1 MTANPSSRKKT
12 ARGKQTETGVP
23 RARSPKNRSDSRH
36 NSSQLQS
43 SWHWTCGPDLRITT
57 VSKAFSAET
66 GLNPAA
72 LVGKTFDEVAVN
84 GVPASIAS
92 ESDRKRQLSAFKRH
106 QEFSDLVY
114 ALNGVS
120 DRIRY
125 VSVSGEPKFGQRGK
139 FMGYE
144 GTGVDVTDSIHAD
157 AAAIAESV
165 PLTSVID
172 SLGDGLA
179 LWDADNRLVLCN
191 QIFKSE
197 FAPSTQLARPGTP
210 LTALTSALVA
220 QTMES
225 DLEPMNKWVTSDS
238 KTHKRRESRH
248 EIRRTDGHWILI
260 RNRRTDNG
268 YTVSQFADIT
278 DRKRVERNFAKR
290 ERQQAVV
297 AELGRAALTE
307 FDFDRLLQRATRMIA
322 ETLNVEFVSVRELLS
337 PGDKLLLRAGYG
349 WKKELVGNWTV
360 DLDRPIVDRD
370 KKKTGAAQTL
380 DDAKQQAQDASA
392 KVLREHGIVSG
403 MGVRIAG
410 RETPFGILDVHSTTS
425 RNITPDEIN
434 FLESV
439 AYVLGV
445 AVERMHIIEDL
456 RQSERRYDL
465 AIQGSKDGLWDWD
478 LVTDEVYF
486 SPRWLEMLGL
496 SEKDFQPSVANW
508 MERLHADDREIF
520 DTHLKSHLSGRTQNF
535 SVECRLLH
543 QDGAYRWML
552 VRGLAVREKNKA
564 VRIAGS
570 MSDITENKR
579 AEHRLLKDALH
590 DTLTALPNRALFTD
604 RVAQAIVRC
613 ERHPDYLF
621 AVLFLDLD
629 RFKVINDS
637 LGHSY
642 GDQVLIEMATRLKDC
657 IREVDTVARLGGDE
671 FAILLEDLDS
681 EEMAELV
688 ARRINY
694 SLAQPF
700 RLASREIVSNVSIGV
715 AFSSLGYDRP
725 DEMIRDADI
734 AMYQAKTQGRSRHV
748 VFEKGM
754 HLRAV
759 TQLETETDLRRA
771 IERNEF
777 TLHYQPVVSIRNGK
791 LDGFEALVRWRHPK
805 RGFVPPSDFITIAE
819 ETGLIVPIGRLILRE
834 ACGQMQKWAKKYPR
848 SRFGISV
855 NISPKQFA
863 DPNFLDDVRQV
874 LSQTG
879 LSGRRLSIEITEGAI
894 MENPHEVTM
903 RLMELRKLG
912 IDLHVDDF
920 GTGYSSLSHL
930 HRFPIDALKVDRS
943 FVITM
948 GESNEN
954 LEIVRTIIVL
964 AHNLKLKTVAEG
976 VETKKDLDQLKKLK
990 CDFAQ
995 GYFFSRPMTSKK
1007 ASDYLTREFKLNKN
1021 K

>member
-1 MTANPSSRKKT
+1 MLNAY
-12 ARGKQTETGVP
+12 
-23 RARSPKNRSDSRH
+23 ARSAIRR
-36 NSSQLQS
+36 
-43 SWHWTCGPDLRITT
+43 
-57 VSKAFSAET
+57 
-66 GLNPAA
+66 
-72 LVGKTFDEVAVN
+72 
-84 GVPASIAS
+84 
-92 ESDRKRQLSAFKRH
+92 RK
-106 QEFSDLVY
+106 EFSDLVY

-120 DRIRY
+120 DRLRF
-125 VSVSGEPKFGQRGK
+125 VSVSGEPKFGPRGK

-144 GTGVDVTDSIHAD
+144 GTGVDVTEQVRAD
-157 AAAIAESV
+157 TAAIAETV
-165 PLTSVID
+165 PITSVID
-172 SLGDGLA
+172 NLGDGLA

-191 QIFKSE
+191 QIFKTK
-197 FAPSTQLARPGTP
+197 FAPSSQLARPGTP
-210 LTALTSALVA
+210 LGALTRALTA
-220 QTMES
+220 QMTES
-225 DLEPMNKWVTSDS
+225 DLEPINNWVSSETRPG
-238 KTHKRRESRH
+238 KRGESRH

-260 RNRRTDNG
+260 RNRRTESG

-278 DRKRVERNFAKR
+278 QRKRVERNFAKR

-322 ETLNVEFVSVRELLS
+322 ETLGVEFVSVRELLA

-349 WKKELVGNWTV
+349 WKKELIGHWTV

-380 DDAKQQAQDASA
+380 DDAKEQAQDASA

-410 RETPFGILDVHSTTS
+410 RETPFGILDVHSTTH
-425 RNITPDEIN
+425 RNITPDEVN

-445 AVERMHIIEDL
+445 AVERMRIIEDL
-456 RQSERRYDL
+456 RRSERRYDL

-478 LVTDEVYF
+478 LVTDEIYL
-486 SPRWLEMLGL
+486 SPRWLDMLGL
-496 SEKDFQPSVANW
+496 NEKEFHPTVASW
-508 MERLHADDREIF
+508 MERLHAEDLESF
-520 DTHLKSHLSGRTQNF
+520 DTHLKSHLSGRTQSF

-543 QDGAYRWML
+543 HDGGYRWML
-552 VRGLAVREKNKA
+552 VRGLAVREHGKA

-642 GDQVLIEMATRLKDC
+642 GDQVLIEMATRLREC

-688 ARRINY
+688 ARRINF

-754 HLRAV
+754 HLRAI

-777 TLHYQPVVSIRNGK
+777 TLHYQPVVSMRNGK
-791 LDGFEALVRWRHPK
+791 LDGFEALARWRHPK
-805 RGFVPPSDFITIAE
+805 RGFIPPSDFITIAE
-819 ETGLIVPIGRLILRE
+819 ETGLIIPIGRIILRQ
-834 ACGQMQKWAKKYPR
+834 ACTQMQKWAKKYPR

-863 DPNFLDDVRQV
+863 DPTFLEDVRQV
-874 LSQTG
+874 LAQTG

-954 LEIVRTIIVL
+954 LEIVRTIVAL

-995 GYFFSRPMTSKK
+995 GYYFSRPMTAKK
-1007 ASDYLTREFKLNKN
+1007 ATDYLTREFRANKN